1 MLVTTVVTH
10 CTAKES
16 FWTLLPL
23 LGVCIAKKASHH
35 SLLRCPLRNMSHL
48 MTDWLVK
55 ASITIGGTVGWIGMA
70 GQVCMDTH
78 CWSRDV
84 IISRSGGGVEVWR
97 D

>member
-1 MLVTTVVTH
+1 
-10 CTAKES
+10 
-16 FWTLLPL
+16 
-23 LGVCIAKKASHH
+23 
-35 SLLRCPLRNMSHL
+35 MSHL